1 MRLIPLLIMAA
12 VFSLVIR
19 TNDLVTGSKN
29 ANNFFFAQAVAADE
43 EDSTNQEVAQVD
55 TANENSDADVNEADG
70 EQEAA
75 QAEDDAIPAL
85 LEGLSLLEGE
95 ADFDLDFAR
104 SEIEVLQNL
113 SERRKELD
121 AKEEALQRKDA
132 ILKATEQQ
140 IEQKI
145 SEMGSLRDELKGL
158 LEEQSDE
165 EQKRIRSLVRI
176 YEGMK
181 PKDAAR
187 ILNTLETD
195 ILIAVMERMS
205 ERKTAPIMA
214 EMDSDRARQVTTLL
228 AERKQLPNLDL

>member
-19 TNDLVTGSKN
+19 TNDLVTNSKN
-29 ANNFFFAQAVAADE
+29 VNDFFFAQAVAADE
-43 EDSTNQEVAQVD
+43 EENANVEVAQAD
-55 TANENSDADVNEADG
+55 TDEGETETESSDEA
-70 EQEAA
+70 QEAA
-75 QAEDDAIPAL
+75 AENEAIPAL

-95 ADFDLDFAR
+95 AEFDLDFAR

-121 AKEEALQRKDA
+121 AKEESLQRKEA

-145 SEMGSLRDELKGL
+145 AEMGSLRDELKTL
-158 LEEQSDE
+158 LKEQSDE

-205 ERKTAPIMA
+205 ERKSAPILA

>member
-19 TNDLVTGSKN
+19 TNDLVGNSKN
-29 ANNFFFAQAVAADE
+29 VNDFFFAQAVAADE
-43 EDSTNQEVAQVD
+43 EEDANVEVAQAEMD
-55 TANENSDADVNEADG
+55 GDEDDG
-70 EQEAA
+70 EASVEAREEA
-75 QAEDDAIPAL
+75 NAENDAIPAL

-95 ADFDLDFAR
+95 AEFDLDFAR

-121 AKEEALQRKDA
+121 AKEESLQRKEA

-145 SEMGSLRDELKGL
+145 AEMGSLRDELKGL
-158 LEEQSDE
+158 LKEQSDE

-195 ILIAVMERMS
+195 ILIAVMEQMS
-205 ERKTAPIMA
+205 ERKSAPILA